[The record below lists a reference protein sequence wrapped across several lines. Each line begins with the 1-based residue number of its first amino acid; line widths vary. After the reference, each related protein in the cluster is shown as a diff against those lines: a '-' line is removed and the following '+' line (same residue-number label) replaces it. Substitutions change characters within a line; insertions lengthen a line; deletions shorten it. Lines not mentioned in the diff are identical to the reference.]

1 MAATTVEVELV
12 RGGMSM
18 SQTDKPDWVQNLW
31 RPLGSNSWQTR
42 PGFGQV
48 DQFDTTLIALT
59 GADRLYRKHLGS
71 TIIHTDF
78 GHDQI
83 ISIFINEAMST
94 SGNTLTT
101 GNVNPIL
108 FSSFYSVNVYDVET
122 GVRWEE
128 IVHRHTSQNVA
139 DTLQMDEWYGNYE
152 SNETQ
157 DRQSYIAGLDAP
169 FFFEFFGDILYMGNK
184 RTGMLAYFPADFRI
198 SRSKQVPIADK
209 QQWVSSYSESSLI
222 VPVVPVPGVFDDA
235 YVYLNQTT
243 FPRPTAVAN
252 MTGRLVVADER
263 NVYFSDPNRANQFAS
278 PNFITVPS
286 KDPITALAPID
297 DNLMIFTKSETFL
310 YQPSRGFIASNGRLS
325 PVSRAIGCMGA
336 SALTSEGDTVYWVD
350 QNGVYATRNGM
361 QLQTLSDGI
370 RAFFTGSITSPV
382 TSYFQQTGSTDMTV
396 EQPRSVYSFEGDEVV
411 SVVYNAD
418 TDSLLFSVDKLNV
431 CWYSRDAGAEWSI
444 WPMESIVKVTGSASK
459 VGVTKNITNPF
470 ILSGETGIYLVSGI
484 EEQSITDSI
493 SSSTVTASSYQ
504 LLRLGRGGGLDRSIE
519 DEDNRVFREDDLV
532 LRTNDPAIE
541 SRFYF
546 RKPEVLADGTH
557 RIPVELVP
565 SSSVA
570 GITRIDIIMRF
581 DNTYWEPVVSSGAL
595 LDIEFPTE
603 RIYGSGGWSVGTD
616 ANVGTNS
623 EAQVYSASGT
633 PDATGVELRIKFN
646 AVHSALAAL
655 PLAFQFPHP
664 LFYLKMK
671 PKTVS
676 EPKNLF
682 GYGFSIPSASSVNIS
697 NGITTENSDVI
708 IHRPFYLVSL
718 HADDDVAQP
727 VDWAYMSRQ
736 VGIDE
741 QRQVRSRGIYAQ
753 LVSHGTGSTPV
764 VSGWLWGLYNVVMGA
779 DWKTWTTQVLDFT
792 GNGTGD
798 QTAIETQASKGTI
811 RTRALDAASAL
822 KKRTF
827 NNSLRYGSYLVDEE
841 QLDVIAT
848 SLSVK
853 GKHIGH
859 MAFGFVKNRAEK
871 LVINSMRAAMKSAGG
886 RRRTGR

>member
-31 RPLGSNSWQTR
+31 RPLGSDSWQTR

-71 TIIHTDF
+71 SLIHTDF

-83 ISIFINEAMST
+83 ITVFLNDAMST
-94 SGNTLTT
+94 SGSTLTT
-101 GNVNPIL
+101 GNINPIR
-108 FSSFYSVNVYDVET
+108 FSTFYSISIYDVST

-128 IVHRHTSQNVA
+128 ILHRHTSQNDP
-139 DTLQMDEWYGNYE
+139 DTLNMDEWYGNYE

-157 DRQSYIAGLDAP
+157 DRQSYISGLDEP
-169 FFFEFFGDILYMGNK
+169 FFFEFFGDILYLGNK
-184 RTGMLAYFPADFRI
+184 RTGMLAYFPADFRT

-209 QQWVSSYSESSLI
+209 QQWISSYSESSLV
-222 VPVVPVPGVFDDA
+222 VPVVPVDGVFDDA
-235 YVYLNQTT
+235 YIYLTQTT
-243 FPRPTAVAN
+243 FPRPSAVAN
-252 MTGRLVVADER
+252 MMGRLVVADER
-263 NVYFSDPNRANQFAS
+263 NVYFSDPNRANQFAA
-278 PNFITVPS
+278 PNFIIVPS
-286 KDPITALAPID
+286 QDPITALAPID
-297 DNLMIFTKSETFL
+297 DNLMIFTRSETFL

-325 PVSRAIGCMGA
+325 PVSRSIGCMGA
-336 SALTSEGDTVYWVD
+336 SALCSEGDTVYWVD
-350 QNGVYATRNGM
+350 KNGVYATRNGM
-361 QLQTLSDGI
+361 QLQTLSEGI
-370 RAFFTGSITSPV
+370 QGFFTGSITSPV
-382 TSYFQQTGSTDMTV
+382 TSYFQQTGSTDITV
-396 EQPRSVYSFEGDEVV
+396 DQPRSVYSFEGDEVV
-411 SVVYNAD
+411 SIVYD
-418 TDSLLFSVDKLNV
+418 TDTASLMFSVDSLNV
-431 CWYSRDAGAEWSI
+431 CWYSRAGEWSI
-444 WPMESIVKVTGSASK
+444 WPVESIVKVSGGSSK
-459 VGVTKNITNPF
+459 VGVTENITNPF
-470 ILSGETGIYLVSGI
+470 VLSGRSGIYIVSGV
-484 EEQSITDSI
+484 EEQAITDSI

-519 DEDNRVFREDDLV
+519 DEDSRVFREDDLV
-532 LRTNDPAIE
+532 LRTASPAVQ

-546 RKPEVLADGTH
+546 RKPEILADGTH
-557 RIPVELVP
+557 RIPVELVG
-565 SSSVA
+565 SSA
-570 GITRIDIIMRF
+570 IPAITRIDIIMRF
-581 DNTYWEPVVSSGAL
+581 NNTHWAPVVSSGAF

-603 RIYGSGGWSVGTD
+603 RIHGSGGWSVGTA

-646 AVHSALAAL
+646 ATHSALAAL
-655 PLAFQFPHP
+655 PLTLSYPHP

-671 PKTVS
+671 PKTS
-676 EPKNLF
+676 AADLNLF
-682 GYGFSIPSASSVNIS
+682 GYGFSIPSAASVAIKNPLS
-697 NGITTENSDVI
+697 TEESDVI
-708 IHRPFYLVSL
+708 IHRTFKVADL

-764 VSGWLWGLYNVVMGA
+764 TANWLWGLYNVVMGA

-811 RTRALDAASAL
+811 RTRVLDVANVL

-827 NNSLRYGSYLVDEE
+827 NNNLKYGSYLIDEE
-841 QLDVIAT
+841 ELDVIAT